1 MEFQLNQAERKKAKI
16 KIGLQAPSGAGK
28 TYSALLL
35 AKGLCGDYKKVAV
48 IDTENHSADLYSHL
62 GNYNVLHLEA
72 PFSPERYNT
81 AIQVCED
88 AGMEVIIIDSISHE
102 WEGTGGILEIHS
114 NMMGNSFANWGK
126 LTPRHNDFIQK
137 ILQSNCH
144 IISCIRSKQ
153 DYVLSEKNGKM
164 VPEKVGLK
172 GVTREGMD
180 YEMTIVFDIS
190 INHQAKSSKDRTG
203 LFDKMPEFI
212 ITEKTGQRILQ
223 WCNQTTSVD
232 EVKAKIEASTNTKEL
247 ADVFNA
253 YPEFRT
259 SLLSEFQ
266 SKKTQLTG
274 TNSLTTKT
282 NQNGTISSQ
291 PK

>member
-1 MEFQLNQAERKKAKI
+1 MEFQLNQAKRSKAKI
-16 KIGLQAPSGAGK
+16 KIGLQGPSGGGK

-35 AKGLCGDYKKVAV
+35 AKGLCGDWTKVAV

-88 AGMEVIIIDSISHE
+88 AGMQVIILDSISHE

-114 NMMGNSFANWGK
+114 NMMGNSFTNWSK

-137 ILQSNCH
+137 ILQSPAH
-144 IISCIRSKQ
+144 IIATIRAKQ
-153 DYVLSEKNGKM
+153 DYVLNDKNGKM

-180 YEMTIVFDIS
+180 YELTIVFDIA

-203 LFDKMPEFI
+203 LFDKTPEFI
-212 ITEKTGQRILQ
+212 ISEKTGQRILK
-223 WCNQTTSVD
+223 WCNQTTTAD
-232 EVKAKIEASTNTKEL
+232 EVKVQIDSCNTIQEL
-247 ADVFNA
+247 TKVYQA
-253 YPEFRT
+253 YPEFQH
-259 SLLSEFQ
+259 SLNLDFTR
-266 SKKTQLTG
+266 KKLAL
-274 TNSLTTKT
+274 NSLTTNTSK
-282 NQNGTISSQ
+282 NGTTGSTR
-291 PK
+291 

>member
-35 AKGLCGDYKKVAV
+35 AKGLCGDYIKVAV

-72 PFSPERYNT
+72 PFTPERYKT

-114 NMMGNSFANWGK
+114 NMTGNSFVNWGK
-126 LTPRHNDFIQK
+126 LTPRHNQFIQK
-137 ILQSNCH
+137 ILNSNCH

-180 YEMTIVFDIS
+180 YEMTVVFDIA
-190 INHQAKSSKDRTG
+190 INHQAKASKDRTG
-203 LFDKMPEFI
+203 IFDKMPEFI
-212 ITEKTGQRILQ
+212 ISEKIGQRISE
-223 WCNQTTSVD
+223 WCNKTISVD
-232 EVKAKIEASTNTKEL
+232 EVKVKIQNSASTNQLSE
-247 ADVFNA
+247 VYNA
-253 YPEFRT
+253 YPEFRNT
-259 SLLSEFQ
+259 LLKEFQ
-266 SKKTQLTG
+266 ARKAQLTG
-274 TNSLTTKT
+274 TNSVTPKT
-282 NQNGTISSQ
+282 NHNGAISGKQ
-291 PK
+291 

>member
-1 MEFQLNQAERKKAKI
+1 MQLQQAKRSKAKI
-16 KIGLQAPSGAGK
+16 KIGLQSPSGAGK

-35 AKGLCGDYKKVAV
+35 GKGLCGDWTKVAV

-102 WEGTGGILEIHS
+102 WESTGGILEIHS
-114 NMMGNSFANWGK
+114 NMMGNSFTNWSK
-126 LTPRHNDFIQK
+126 VTPRHNDFIQK
-137 ILQSNCH
+137 ILQSPAH
-144 IISCIRSKQ
+144 IIANIRSKQ

-180 YEMTIVFDIS
+180 YELTIVFDIS
-190 INHQAKSSKDRTG
+190 INHQAKASKDRTG
-203 LFDKMPEFI
+203 LFDKTPEFI
-212 ITEKTGQRILQ
+212 ISEKTGQRILE
-223 WCNQTTSVD
+223 WCNKTISVD
-232 EVKAKIEASTNTKEL
+232 EVKAKIQNSTSTNQLSEIY
-247 ADVFNA
+247 NA
-253 YPEFRT
+253 YPEFRNT
-259 SLLSEFQ
+259 LLNEFQ
-266 SKKTQLTG
+266 ARKTQLL
-274 TNSLTTKT
+274 LTPKI
-282 NQNGTISSQ
+282 NHNGAISSQ